1 MPRPM
6 RRRLAPKKSA
16 DPTLPHTSPVREGCW
31 LSLLRSSRTNHVS
44 LVKSPERRPWALK
57 REGRPAAFAGRSESV
72 LLGWD
77 TGLAYTSEYPIPSA
91 KRSVNLRSD
100 RTGKDQG
107 AVFFRTSSAT
117 KWTRYNSY
125 YGLSR
130 PWAPLPY
137 SHPHGSSTCGFSVP
151 IGVPGSHVP
160 LNRLWQAQAT

>member
-1 MPRPM
+1 M

-77 TGLAYTSEYPIPSA
+77 TGLAYRSEYPIPSA

-117 KWTRYNSY
+117 KRTRYSAPIDISASSNLA
-125 YGLSR
+125 GLSYVTGFAHAST
-130 PWAPLPY
+130 PSTLETI
-137 SHPHGSSTCGFSVP
+137 SHCDMRDLGSK
-151 IGVPGSHVP
+151 
-160 LNRLWQAQAT
+160 

>member
-77 TGLAYTSEYPIPSA
+77 TGLAYRSEYPIPSA

-117 KWTRYNSY
+117 KWTRYM
-125 YGLSR
+125 
-130 PWAPLPY
+130 
-137 SHPHGSSTCGFSVP
+137 HGT
-151 IGVPGSHVP
+151 
-160 LNRLWQAQAT
+160 LQAENGKLMFTHR